1 MARYVLRW
9 RGDSTRPISVFG
21 VCVCREDAL
30 DGSFRV
36 DGEYVGMLVYSEEGV

>member
-1 MARYVLRW
+1 MCFGDEGIPRVLLASL
-9 RGDSTRPISVFG
+9 G
-21 VCVCREDAL
+21 CVCREDAL

>member
-1 MARYVLRW
+1 MC
-9 RGDSTRPISVFG
+9 